1 MQTFF
6 NQNQILGIELIPVD
20 KINWKVGENL
30 FPFSQVFHC
39 QQIQKKRVTIAYAVT
54 EGQTT
59 IYRSL
64 CDDKVVN
71 DYDALVEKTPITFN
85 GNQVE
90 TPIPLILDIGDI
102 SFKATQDKQRA
113 GILYT
118 NKLEYSLPK
127 VTDSGQGMTDMEK
140 LEQQLELLQSG
151 QAFHLLFQ
159 LYSCETGRG
168 IVLCPEPGAFSAS
181 VDDTIKTTKV
191 SITVKNLTAHQ
202 FLK

>member
-6 NQNQILGIELIPVD
+6 NQNQILGIELIPID

-30 FPFSQVFHC
+30 FPLSQVFHW
-39 QQIQKKRVTIAYAVT
+39 QPIQKKRVTIAYAVT

-59 IYRSL
+59 TYRSL
-64 CDDKVVN
+64 CDDKVVST
-71 DYDALVEKTPITFN
+71 YDALVEKTPITFK
-85 GNQVE
+85 GAQLE
-90 TPIPLILDIGDI
+90 TPIPLILDCEDI
-102 SFKATQDKQRA
+102 SFKATFDKQRA
-113 GILYT
+113 GVLYT

-127 VTDSGQGMTDMEK
+127 VTDSGQGVTDMDK

-168 IVLCPEPGAFSAS
+168 IVLCPEAGAFSAS
-181 VDDTIKTTKV
+181 VEDTIRNTK
-191 SITVKNLTAHQ
+191 ITITIKNLTGHQ